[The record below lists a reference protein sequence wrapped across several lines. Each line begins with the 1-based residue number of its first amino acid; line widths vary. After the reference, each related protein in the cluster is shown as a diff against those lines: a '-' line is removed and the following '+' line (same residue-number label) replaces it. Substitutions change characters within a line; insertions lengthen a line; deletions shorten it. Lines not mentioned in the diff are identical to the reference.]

1 MFCNQSSLP
10 YDRFAKELGISIA
23 GEKLDCRDMQSF
35 SAQVGN
41 TKHITSPIL
50 RGRPTRPSTGRRSRV
65 AVWWVGRLP
74 SPPWSR
80 ATTTSAWPPLPG
92 WLTGVQ
98 QAPSLLLYSPT
109 THLLGS
115 LVNTATKNLVETTKY
130 INTFTL
136 SLTLV
141 WKVEAS
147 EEIDAVLQGGLLSS

>member
-35 SAQVGN
+35 SAQVRIE
-41 TKHITSPIL
+41 KHISSPIP

-65 AVWWVGRLP
+65 VVWWVGRLP
-74 SPPWSR
+74 SPPWWR

-98 QAPSLLLYSPT
+98 QAPSLLPYSP

-130 INTFTL
+130 INAFTL

-147 EEIDAVLQGGLLSS
+147 EEIDAVLQSGLLSS